1 MSVQRSIA
9 LAVAGA
15 AAALA
20 VAGCGEEEP
29 AATDSGAGEPVATV
43 EVSEVEYALE
53 PADATVDESGLIEFV
68 ATNDGEIDHSLE
80 VEGPEEAETET
91 IAPGDSATVSLE
103 LPPGEY
109 KWYCPIGDHE
119 QQGMV
124 GTVTVAGG
132 GGSSGGSETE
142 SEGETETE
150 TESETE
156 SESEGADDS
165 ASGSSP
171 Y

>member
-1 MSVQRSIA
+1 M
-9 LAVAGA
+9 AGVV

-29 AATDSGAGEPVATV
+29 ASDPADAGGEPVATV
-43 EVSEVEYALE
+43 EVSETEFALD
-53 PADATVDESGLIEFV
+53 PADPTVDESGLVEFV
-68 ATNDGEIDHSLE
+68 AVNDGQIDHSLE
-80 VEGPEEAETET
+80 VEGPEEVETET
-91 IAPGDSATVSLE
+91 IAPGDSATIAVD

-124 GTVTVAGG
+124 GTVTVGG
-132 GGSSGGSETE
+132 GGGTSGGGT
-142 SEGETETE
+142 ETETE
-150 TESETE
+150 TESESETETE
-156 SESEGADDS
+156 SESESESEDDP